1 MTMREQVAALHAQG
15 MGTKRIAEILGI
27 TKASVSYHKKMLGVL
42 HDRHDNI
49 DWASVAADVEQGMKR
64 KAILVKYKI
73 GSQRLTNA
81 IDKGL
86 VPSRAKAKFDPAIH
100 LAEHSPFN
108 RGTIKRYL
116 LEQGLLENTCALCPQ
131 GPEWNG
137 KPLVLALDHENGIS
151 NDNRLS
157 NLRLLCPNCH
167 SQTETF
173 AGRNTRKT

>member
-1 MTMREQVAALHAQG
+1 MTTQQ
-15 MGTKRIAEILGI
+15 IANELNISEA
-27 TKASVSYHKKMLGVL
+27 TVSYHKAKLGVSKSRSTDVDWEAVSRDL
-42 HDRHDNI
+42 RNGATQMEVRKRH
-49 DWASVAADVEQGMKR
+49 
-64 KAILVKYKI
+64 KI
-73 GSQRLTNA
+73 GAPRFTKAVANGLIPDLTTKRAIPLDEVLVENSTYQR
-81 IDKGL
+81 
-86 VPSRAKAKFDPAIH
+86 VH
-100 LAEHSPFN
+100 L
-108 RGTIKRYL
+108 KRRL

-173 AGRNTRKT
+173 AGRNTRRKP